1 MKRTTLD
8 HLFVPPDEI
17 HAYMR
22 RALDLV
28 EQRAYEIY
36 NAHGRVVGRAMDD
49 WVQAESEILQSVNAE
64 ASDAGDAFVAVAA
77 VPGYRLEDLKA
88 SVEPRCLTI
97 CGLAARDK
105 RSGPS
110 EEQSRFAR
118 FFLSFRF
125 RADVNSSAA
134 SADLRSDVLEIR
146 LPKALP
152 RKGIGD

>member
-1 MKRTTLD
+1 MKKTTLD

-36 NAHGRVVGRAMDD
+36 KDHGTVVGRAMDD
-49 WVQAESEILQSVNAE
+49 WVQAESEILQCVNAE

-77 VPGYRLEDLKA
+77 VAGYRLEDLKA

-97 CGLAARDK
+97 CGLTAGDK
-105 RSGPS
+105 RSGSS
-110 EEQSRFAR
+110 EVQSRFAR

-125 RADVNSSAA
+125 PADVNTSAA
-134 SADLRSDVLEIR
+134 SADLRSDVLEVR
-146 LPKALP
+146 LPKVVP
-152 RKGIGD
+152 RRDT